1 MEENVKSNDH
11 ILSDIWFAI
20 KRHIIVILVIIIIS
34 TIGGYVYSQ
43 VKKPLYTTSQQVV
56 CTAID
61 EAGLNEDTN
70 KGDIIANFNAMNA
83 YIGTIVDFSDEG
95 VVIDRANFYYVRY
108 AEEVFKDPTITVNDF
123 IKDMMSIPINQDPYS
138 TQDSNQAQ
146 VQNQYILAKNISVV
160 SNVKDD
166 TNSEFSFFVKYTDGD
181 KQESQDKARILVL
194 ALRRELET
202 EKGTVDS
209 KYFSGIAI
217 TISDLGSNGTTS
229 NISVGKSTAMGIVIG
244 IAISVIVCIISV
256 CDKSIKT
263 KEDLEEIA
271 EAPVFACIEYDGGK
285 K

>member
-56 CTAID
+56 CTARD
-61 EAGLNEDTN
+61 EADTDKTN
-70 KGDIIANFNAMNA
+70 IIANFNIMNA
-83 YIGTIVDFSDEG
+83 YIGTVVDFSDEG

-108 AEEVFKDPTITVNDF
+108 AEEVAKDPTITVDDF

-146 VQNQYILAKNISVV
+146 VQNQYILAKNISVI

-166 TNSEFSFFVKYTDGD
+166 TNNEFSFFVKYTDGD

-209 KYFSGIAI
+209 KYFSGIII
-217 TISDLGSNGTTS
+217 TIADLGSNGTTS
-229 NISVGKSTAMGIVIG
+229 NISKSKSIIVGAVIG
-244 IAISVIVCIISV
+244 VVLSVVVCIISV

-285 K
+285 R

>member
-20 KRHIIVILVIIIIS
+20 KRHIIVILVIIILS

-56 CTAID
+56 CTARD
-61 EAGLNEDTN
+61 EADTDKTN
-70 KGDIIANFNAMNA
+70 IIANFNIMNA

-108 AEEVFKDPTITVNDF
+108 TEEVAKDPTITVNDF
-123 IKDMMSIPINQDPYS
+123 IKGPINQYPYS
-138 TQDSNQAQ
+138 TQNSNQAQ

-166 TNSEFSFFVKYTDGD
+166 TNNEFSFFVKYTDGD

-244 IAISVIVCIISV
+244 VVLSVVVCIICV
-256 CDKSIKT
+256 CDKSLKT
-263 KEDLEEIA
+263 KEDLEEIT
-271 EAPVFACIEYDGGK
+271 ESPVFACIEYDGGK
-285 K
+285 R

>member
-20 KRHIIVILVIIIIS
+20 KRHIIVILVIIILS

-56 CTAID
+56 CTARD
-61 EAGLNEDTN
+61 EADTDKTN
-70 KGDIIANFNAMNA
+70 IIANFNIMNA

-95 VVIDRANFYYVRY
+95 VVIDRANYYYVRY
-108 AEEVFKDPTITVNDF
+108 TEEVAKDPTITVDDF
-123 IKDMMSIPINQDPYS
+123 ITDMMAIPINQDPYS

-166 TNSEFSFFVKYTDGD
+166 TNNEFSFFVKYTDGD
-181 KQESQDKARILVL
+181 KQEAQDKARILVL

-229 NISVGKSTAMGIVIG
+229 NISVGKSTALGIVIG
-244 IAISVIVCIISV
+244 IAISVIVCIICV

>member
-56 CTAID
+56 CTARD
-61 EAGLNEDTN
+61 EADTDKTN
-70 KGDIIANFNAMNA
+70 IIANFNIMNA
-83 YIGTIVDFSDEG
+83 YIGTVVDFSDEG

-108 AEEVFKDPTITVNDF
+108 AEEIAKDPTITVDDF
-123 IKDMMSIPINQDPYS
+123 IKDIMSIPINQDPYS

-146 VQNQYILAKNISVV
+146 VQNQYILAHNINII

-166 TNSEFSFFVKYTDGD
+166 TNNEFSFFVKYTDGD

-209 KYFSGIAI
+209 KYFSGIII
-217 TISDLGSNGTTS
+217 TIADLGSNGTTS
-229 NISVGKSTAMGIVIG
+229 NISEGKSTIIGTTFGVI
-244 IAISVIVCIISV
+244 ISMIVCIISV